1 MIQPHEFWRRV
12 GERTGPGVLVLVL
25 LESWKRVA
33 DEIGMDAID
42 MASAVFD
49 ALCELASAGAD
60 AQARLTTTV
69 FGAYW
74 STLGADETAAERLTQ
89 WLPLTIISPG
99 TSIPVECRW
108 IAVARGAAQ
117 TGRDLYLAGQADL
130 ERLVAGLPPSERY
143 PPMPRT
149 WEELMGQ

>member
-1 MIQPHEFWRRV
+1 MQPHEFWRRV
-12 GERTGPGVLVLVL
+12 GEQTGPGVLVLVL

-33 DEIGMDAID
+33 DEIGMEAID

-49 ALCELASAGAD
+49 ALCELASAGAN

-74 STLGADETAAERLTQ
+74 SALGADETAAERLAR

-99 TSIPVECRW
+99 KSIPIECRW
-108 IAVARGAAQ
+108 IAVARDAAQ
-117 TGRDLYLAGQADL
+117 TGKDLYVAGQADL

-143 PPMPRT
+143 PAMPRT